1 VDKSDTAPA
10 PLLIAGIDEVGRGCL
25 AGPVIAAAVILP
37 LEAIHRIPHLA
48 DSKTLTAK
56 QRERLDIEIKEIAIA
71 WSIGRADAN
80 EIDKINILNASLL
93 AMERAFNGLNLAVK
107 LALVDGNKAPNLP
120 CETKAIVGGDATVE
134 AISAA
139 SIIAKVHRDKE
150 MLIANS
156 LFPDYAFA
164 IHKGYPTTLHLERLK
179 NYGAC
184 QLHRKTFG
192 PVKKIL
198 SLSD

>member
-1 VDKSDTAPA
+1 MDKSDTAPA
-10 PLLIAGIDEVGRGCL
+10 TLLIAGIDEVGRGCL

-37 LEAIHRIPHLA
+37 LDAIHRIPHLA

-56 QRERLDIEIKEIAIA
+56 QRERLDVEIKEIAIA

-93 AMERAFNGLNLAVK
+93 AMERAFNGLNLAVN

-120 CETKAIVGGDATVE
+120 CETKAIVGGDAKVE

-179 NYGAC
+179 NYGPC

-198 SLSD
+198 SLSG

>member
-1 VDKSDTAPA
+1 MDKSDTAPA

-164 IHKGYPTTLHLERLK
+164 MHKGYPTTLHLERLK

>member
-1 VDKSDTAPA
+1 
-10 PLLIAGIDEVGRGCL
+10 
-25 AGPVIAAAVILP
+25 
-37 LEAIHRIPHLA
+37 
-48 DSKTLTAK
+48 
-56 QRERLDIEIKEIAIA
+56 
-71 WSIGRADAN
+71 
-80 EIDKINILNASLL
+80 
-93 AMERAFNGLNLAVK
+93 MERAFNGLNLAVN

-120 CETKAIVGGDATVE
+120 CETKAIVGGDAKVE

-179 NYGAC
+179 NYGPC

-198 SLSD
+198 SLSG

>member
-1 VDKSDTAPA
+1 MDKSDTAPA

>member
-1 VDKSDTAPA
+1 MDKSDTAPA

-164 IHKGYPTTLHLERLK
+164 MHKGYPTTLHLERLK
-179 NYGAC
+179 NYGPC

-198 SLSD
+198 SLSG

>member
-164 IHKGYPTTLHLERLK
+164 MHKGYPTTLHLERLK
-179 NYGAC
+179 NYGPC

-198 SLSD
+198 SLSG